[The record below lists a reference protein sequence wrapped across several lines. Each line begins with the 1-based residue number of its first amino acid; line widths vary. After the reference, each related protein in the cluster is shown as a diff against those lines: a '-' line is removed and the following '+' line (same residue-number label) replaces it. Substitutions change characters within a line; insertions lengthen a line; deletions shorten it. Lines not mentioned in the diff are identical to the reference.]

1 MNWAL
6 QIFLYLDVFVIGAL
20 SAVAIRHAYAHF
32 RPVRPEPK
40 PNRASADQYKL
51 PEAMREKLLEKSSE
65 HFSRVLD
72 KSAQQLEHELSATG
86 ERINVTIKKLAA
98 DIITKEL
105 QDMQTMMRDYK
116 QQTETEISQTRQDT
130 DKYREDL
137 KRQVA
142 EDIEAEK
149 QQLMSV
155 IDNKL
160 YDVVMSFLMEA
171 LQHDVDLGAQS
182 DYLVALLDEHKDEF
196 KQALTH
202 ES

>member
-6 QIFLYLDVFVIGAL
+6 QIFLYVDVFVIGVLA
-20 SAVAIRHAYAHF
+20 AVAIRHAYAHF
-32 RPVRPEPK
+32 RPVKPDPK
-40 PNRASADQYKL
+40 RSLPANGQYKL
-51 PEAMREKLLEKSSE
+51 PEAMREKLLERSSE
-65 HFSRVLD
+65 QFSRVLD
-72 KSAQQLEHELSATG
+72 KSAGQLEHELSMTG

-105 QDMQTMMRDYK
+105 QDMQNMLKDYK

-130 DKYREDL
+130 DQYREDL

-142 EDIEAEK
+142 EDVEAEK
-149 QQLMSV
+149 QQLVSV

-160 YDVVMSFLMEA
+160 YDVIMSFLMEA

-182 DYLVALLDEHKDEF
+182 DYLVSLLEEHKDEF
-196 KQALTH
+196 KQAINN
-202 ES
+202 EA